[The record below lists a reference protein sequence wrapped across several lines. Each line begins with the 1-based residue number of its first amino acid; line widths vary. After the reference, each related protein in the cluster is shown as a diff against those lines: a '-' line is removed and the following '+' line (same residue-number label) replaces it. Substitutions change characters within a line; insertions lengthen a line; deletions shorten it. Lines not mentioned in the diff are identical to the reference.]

1 VSIDTE
7 KLLSPISEDNPS
19 GEDLSYDAG
28 YVALMTEA
36 EGVPERQV
44 GDSVIPAED
53 PDWRR
58 IKSGCLELLERGR
71 ELRLI
76 MQLAVSLLET
86 EGLKGFSDGLALLR
100 GAIER
105 HWDTVHPQLDPD
117 DGNDPLE
124 RINIISVLATPPH
137 TDGDSM
143 RFQERLRA
151 TPLCESRQLG
161 RFSLRDIMVA
171 SGDLSAPSDGA
182 GEPASASV
190 IEGAFSDTDI
200 ELLQGNL
207 AAAETCASE
216 AKLLDQMLTEKV
228 GAGAAP
234 NLGAFHA
241 AIEQVTKTL
250 REALER
256 RGYGSDDAEAAS
268 GGEGEGEQAAAEGR
282 APASAA
288 SRPAGVGEIAST
300 SDVLKAF
307 DKICEFYAKSEPS
320 SPVPLVVKRAK
331 RLVGKSFMDIMNDLS
346 PNAVDDIEK
355 VSGKE
360 AGSDE

>member
-1 VSIDTE
+1 MSIDTE

-53 PDWRR
+53 PDWRK

-76 MQLAVSLLET
+76 MQLSVSLLET
-86 EGLKGFSDGLALLR
+86 EGLKGFSDGLTLLR
-100 GAIER
+100 GTIER

-124 RINIISVLATPPH
+124 RVNIISVLATPPH

-143 RFQERLRA
+143 RFQERLRE

-171 SGDLSAPSDGA
+171 SGDLSAPADGS

-190 IEGAFSDTDI
+190 IEGAFSDTDL
-200 ELLQGNL
+200 ELLQSNL
-207 AAAETCASE
+207 AAAETCVSE

-234 NLGAFHA
+234 DLGAFHS
-241 AIEQVTKTL
+241 AIEQVSKAL
-250 REALER
+250 LEALER
-256 RGYGSDDAEAAS
+256 RGYGSEDAAQTDES
-268 GGEGEGEQAAAEGR
+268 GEGAAQAGGAEGGA
-282 APASAA
+282 APAP
-288 SRPAGVGEIAST
+288 RPAGVGEISST

-360 AGSDE
+360 AGSDD